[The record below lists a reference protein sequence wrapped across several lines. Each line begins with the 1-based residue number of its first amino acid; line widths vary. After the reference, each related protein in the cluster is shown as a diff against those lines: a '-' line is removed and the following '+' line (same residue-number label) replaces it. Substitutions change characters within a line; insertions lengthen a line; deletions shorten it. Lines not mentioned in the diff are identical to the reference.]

1 VRGIVTLA
9 GIALLTIGVMASA
22 SGPVPARTG
31 GFGEPSCHECHWNNE
46 LNDPSGRLTLSGVPE
61 DYSPGRQYLIT
72 VALAHPELV
81 RGGFQ
86 LSARFEDGTNAG
98 TFANTGPATETV
110 PDEAGRVFYAQQT
123 KAGSAAPVKG
133 AARWEVEWTAPA
145 AGRAGPILFH
155 VAANAA
161 NGDASP
167 LSDFVYTA
175 TGRTT
180 TVDPR

>member
-1 VRGIVTLA
+1 MRGILTLA
-9 GIALLTIGVMASA
+9 GITLLTIGVMASA

-31 GFGEPSCHECHWNNE
+31 GFGEMSCHECHWNNE
-46 LNDPSGRLTLSGVPE
+46 VNDPSGRLTLTGVP
-61 DYSPGRQYLIT
+61 DTYTPGERYPIT

-86 LSARFEDGTNAG
+86 MAARFEDGTNAG
-98 TFANTGPATETV
+98 TFVNTSPATETV
-110 PDEAGRVFYAQQT
+110 PGEDNRVVYAQQT
-123 KAGSAAPVKG
+123 KTGSAPPVKG

-145 AGRAGPILFH
+145 PGRAGAILFH

-175 TGRTT
+175 TARTT
-180 TVDPR
+180 TGDPR